1 MRGRGETASGGM
13 PKKGKPA
20 GKGPKVRLTLIK
32 NGDPR
37 CTHLINVAPSVK
49 TILDEAGRHLKG
61 IAQTGDHCL
70 FATDGYPLGDEDLKH
85 AQPGDIVVVSGGE
98 AFRRLEKNT
107 EVGRGKLKAQGGKVY
122 SQDAGYATRDP
133 LGINTRPEGW
143 NPTAIAQISSVA
155 SAFGATQQNPK
166 LRLRWQQDGHE
177 EQVLTLESKKV
188 EDMSEWFG
196 CLKIAIDRAQ
206 PDAPGCPPFRN
217 KSGWLKKRVDKGL
230 DKRWFVL
237 DGESLSYY
245 KKEEDVKAGKSARGT
260 FKLADLQI
268 MEHIVPIAEEPPERE
283 ADLSFMSLKGLK
295 KGQTMVLS
303 DANTLPA
310 ERDKEEWQ
318 RTPKQLLEAHC
329 RFHKKSKAVYRHKKV
344 SKEERID
351 QTEFQCDVIFRDS
364 KGRKDKDIAFN
375 GLPQDSKLGAEH
387 DAALVSLRLYE
398 PTMPHERKLPEPY
411 KKRWLELLDGPD
423 PVPVRAN
430 KVDSPAPAAP
440 SRDRTV
446 NVQSEFQLVVVGD
459 GSRKQI
465 DSVLKQCFAARNEE
479 FGAFRIHTIR
489 LPTPPTPPHW
499 HISLATTLGSRRE
512 YTG

>member
-1 MRGRGETASGGM
+1 M
-13 PKKGKPA
+13 PKKGKPG
-20 GKGPKVRLTLIK
+20 GKGKKVRLTLIK

-37 CTHLINVAPSVK
+37 CTHLINVVPSVK

-61 IAQTGDHCL
+61 IAQTGERCL
-70 FATDGYPLGDEDLKH
+70 FATDGYPLGDDDLTH
-85 AQPGDIVVVSGGE
+85 AQAGDIVVVSSGE
-98 AFRRLEKNT
+98 GFQRLEKNT

-122 SQDAGYATRDP
+122 SQDAGYATREP
-133 LGINTRPEGW
+133 LGIKSRPDGW
-143 NPTAIAQISSVA
+143 NPTAVAQISSVA
-155 SAFGATQQNPK
+155 SAFGATQENPK
-166 LRLRWQQDGHE
+166 VQLRWQHGDDE
-177 EQVLTLESKKV
+177 KVLTLESKKV
-188 EDMSEWFG
+188 EDMSDWFG

-206 PDAPGCPPFRN
+206 PDAAACPPFRS
-217 KSGWLKKRVDKGL
+217 KSGWLKKRLDKGS

-237 DGESLSYY
+237 SDESLTYY

-260 FKLADLQI
+260 FNLADLQVI
-268 MEHIVPIAEEPPERE
+268 DHIVPVAAEPEAPE

-303 DANTLPA
+303 DAPSLPA

-329 RFHKKSKAVYRHKKV
+329 RFQRKSKAVFRHKKL
-344 SKEERID
+344 SKEERKN

-364 KGRKDKDIAFN
+364 KGRKDKDLAFK

-411 KKRWLELLDGPD
+411 KTRWLELLDGPE
-423 PVPVRAN
+423 PVPVPAH
-430 KVDSPAPAAP
+430 KIEVAAPAAP

-446 NVQSEFQLVVVGD
+446 NVQSEFQLVVIGD
-459 GSRKQI
+459 GSRKQA
-465 DSVLKQCFAARNEE
+465 DSVLKKCFATRNEQ
-479 FGAFRIHTIR
+479 FGAA
-489 LPTPPTPPHW
+489 LPRM
-499 HISLATTLGSRRE
+499 ISHRRAMCPR
-512 YTG
+512 